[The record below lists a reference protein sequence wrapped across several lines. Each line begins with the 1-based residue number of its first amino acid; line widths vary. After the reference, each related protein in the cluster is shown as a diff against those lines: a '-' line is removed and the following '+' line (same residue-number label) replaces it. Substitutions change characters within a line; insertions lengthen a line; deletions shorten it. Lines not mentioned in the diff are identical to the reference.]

1 MQLIQLLVRQ
11 LLIPDVSANHL
22 SFRPTVGRSS
32 PSPRICGPEN
42 SAPCVPHSARSRSSS
57 SLSDTRSPRPLNISA
72 GSYQHVQMVGQQ
84 VPFLGPAITGVSK
97 RDRNFL
103 PACEVS
109 DKHNSIINR
118 VVNGR
123 GQPLHYGLVIFG
135 TDLKGSS
142 VIAPRPN
149 TCYRFRVTRVS
160 PCSLAVATS
169 PLSSTC
175 LSLWA
180 RSSPKAPQFRA

>member
-1 MQLIQLLVRQ
+1 
-11 LLIPDVSANHL
+11 
-22 SFRPTVGRSS
+22 
-32 PSPRICGPEN
+32 
-42 SAPCVPHSARSRSSS
+42 
-57 SLSDTRSPRPLNISA
+57 
-72 GSYQHVQMVGQQ
+72 MVGQQ
-84 VPFLGPAITGVSK
+84 VPFLGPGITGVSK

-149 TCYRFRVTRVS
+149 TCFRFRVTRVS
-160 PCSLAVATS
+160 PLASRLQPA
-169 PLSSTC
+169 PYHRRAC
-175 LSLWA
+175 HFGREA
-180 RSSPKAPQFRA
+180 RPKLRNFARDRLRSPKASRIRRTRSSIWSAMSRFFTRSLLIPLRTSRTVSAPSRTRLAARTKTDSKKPRRGVLVDQA